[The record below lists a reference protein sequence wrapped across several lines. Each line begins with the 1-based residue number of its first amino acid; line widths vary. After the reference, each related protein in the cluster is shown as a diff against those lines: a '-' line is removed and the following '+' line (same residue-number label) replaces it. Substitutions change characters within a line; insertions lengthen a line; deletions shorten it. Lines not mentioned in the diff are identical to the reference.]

1 LQHHRNVA
9 QIGIELRQMKQQ
21 RRRYVVRQVADDAQ
35 LSAQRCE
42 VERQRIGDVQ
52 RQPLR
57 RELGSERSGE
67 IAVDFDDGQAAG
79 PGQQR
84 PGQRTQ
90 PRADLD
96 EVLASLRCDRVDDA
110 RDVMRIGQEMLAEAF
125 ARAVRG

>member
-1 LQHHRNVA
+1 LQHHRDVA

-42 VERQRIGDVQ
+42 VECQRIGDVQ

-67 IAVDFDDGQAAG
+67 IAIDFDDSQAAG
-79 PGQQR
+79 LGQQR

-96 EVLASLRCDRVDDA
+96 EMLASLRRDRLDDA
-110 RDVMRIGQEMLAEAF
+110 RDVMRIGQEMLAESL

>member
-1 LQHHRNVA
+1 
-9 QIGIELRQMKQQ
+9 MKQQ

-96 EVLASLRCDRVDDA
+96 EVLASLRRDRLDDA
-110 RDVMRIGQEMLAEAF
+110 PDVVRIGQEMLAESL